1 MPQTRPMTAATPPPL
16 ERQAFRDA
24 MGRFVTGVAV
34 ATTRSPSGEPI
45 GVTINSFT
53 SVSLDPP
60 LVLFCLDRRA
70 RTLPAFQATG
80 FFAVNV
86 LAADQQE
93 HSVRFARRF
102 DDWTGI
108 AHTAWVTGAP
118 IIGGSVAACDGTVRR
133 EKGRGG
139 EEGV

>member
-1 MPQTRPMTAATPPPL
+1 MPQTRPMTAASAPPL

-70 RTLPAFQATG
+70 QTLPPFQATG
-80 FFAVNV
+80 FFDFNA
-86 LAADQQE
+86 LAADHQE
-93 HSVRFARRF
+93 PSVRFPRRLG
-102 DDWTGI
+102 DWT
-108 AHTAWVTGAP
+108 ATGP
-118 IIGGSVAACDGTVRR
+118 TDTG
-133 EKGRGG
+133 
-139 EEGV
+139 

>member
-1 MPQTRPMTAATPPPL
+1 MPQTRPMTAASAPPL

-60 LVLFCLDRRA
+60 LVLFFLDRRA
-70 RTLPAFQATG
+70 RPLPSFPDPG
-80 FFAVNV
+80 FFAVHALPAN
-86 LAADQQE
+86 Q
-93 HSVRFARRF
+93 H
-102 DDWTGI
+102 
-108 AHTAWVTGAP
+108 AP
-118 IIGGSVAACDGTVRR
+118 PPPFPT
-133 EKGRGG
+133 
-139 EEGV
+139 